1 MSGKLTAGAVMPA
14 FTLPRAGGGEV
25 GLGGARPGWQLV
37 VVYRG
42 RHCPI
47 CKTYLTGLGALRGA
61 FAEIGT
67 EIVAISGDPR
77 DKAEADV
84 AEFGFGFDIGYGM
97 NPDQMRAL
105 GLYISDPRSPE
116 ETDRPFP
123 EPGVFVVNPAGK
135 VHIVD
140 ISNAPFSRPD
150 LANLRDGIAFIQ
162 RKGYPIRGTA
172 T

>member
-1 MSGKLTAGAVMPA
+1 MSHKLMAGAAMPA
-14 FTLPRAGGGEV
+14 FSLPKAGGGEI
-25 GLGGARPGWQLV
+25 GFGGTRAGWQLV

-47 CKTYLTGLGALRGA
+47 CKTYLSRLEALRGA
-61 FAEIGT
+61 FAKIDT
-67 EIVAISGDPR
+67 DIVAISGDPR

-97 NPDQMRAL
+97 SPEQMRAL

-140 ISNAPFSRPD
+140 ISNAPFARPD
-150 LANLRDGIAFIQ
+150 LDNLLDGIAFIQ
-162 RKGYPIRGTA
+162 RKTYPIRGTA
-172 T
+172 A